1 MQIKVYTADVSELE
15 NTELFMCLY
24 SRVTPDRRAKTDR
37 MVFGK
42 DRRLSLGAGVLLEA
56 ALAAEGV
63 TDLSMTTEHNKKPRL
78 AHLDDIKFNISHSG
92 TKVMCAVSDH
102 DIGCDVEQIV
112 DIDMEIAKRFF
123 FAEEYEALMKCT
135 CRESRNDLFFRYW
148 TLKESFMKATGLGFE
163 LALDSFCIMLD
174 SADISVRQ
182 NVDGRRYFFRE
193 YLLNDGYK
201 YAVCSAEKTESP
213 TDIIKYDYSRLTG

>member
-1 MQIKVYTADVSELE
+1 MIIRDFEPKYTE
-15 NTELFMCLY
+15 
-24 SRVTPDRRAKTDR
+24 
-37 MVFGK
+37 
-42 DRRLSLGAGVLLEA
+42 EA
-56 ALAAEGV
+56 AEIALRAYNHERAFAQELPEISDIPILKQLSGNGFGVAAFEGGKMV
-63 TDLSMTTEHNKKPRL
+63 GFLCSVEPFENAFRSTDVRGVFSPMGANGAVMENHGRIY
-78 AHLDDIKFNISHSG
+78 IKFNISHSG

-182 NVDGRRYFFRE
+182 NVDGRR
-193 YLLNDGYK
+193 
-201 YAVCSAEKTESP
+201 
-213 TDIIKYDYSRLTG
+213 